1 MNFMSES
8 VEFSVEEWKRRQK
21 NSMWKINLVSK
32 MRVEKCQVCKEQW
45 QEILIKLVNI
55 HIYDEDSHRQR
66 GSNMTRK
73 TMKIKPLVLI
83 EIWKSLEW
91 LNH

>member
-1 MNFMSES
+1 MSES

-45 QEILIKLVNI
+45 QDILIKLVNI
-55 HIYDEDSHRQR
+55 HIYDEDS
-66 GSNMTRK
+66 SSKRK
-73 TMKIKPLVLI
+73 QYDKEDNENKTTGVD
-83 EIWKSLEW
+83 
-91 LNH
+91 